1 MIVVGLTGGIGS
13 GKSTVSGMFKDLG
26 VPVYDSDSEAKRLM
40 TTSAELKKAIIE
52 LLGKRAYDGKILN
65 RSFIANQIFENPE
78 TLQKLN
84 KIVHPA
90 VRTDFLE
97 WTEIQEAPYVIQETA
112 LIFENEA
119 QENYDYVILVTAPE
133 DLRLQRVMER
143 DEASKEEVLNRMRN
157 QMSDDKK
164 VALSNFC
171 IDNINLEITKK
182 RVAELHQRLVRQAD

>member
-52 LLGKRAYDGKILN
+52 LLGKRAYDGKTLN

>member
-40 TTSAELKKAIIE
+40 TTSAELKKAIIK
-52 LLGKRAYDGKILN
+52 LLGKRAYDGKTLN

-182 RVAELHQRLVRQAD
+182 RVAKLHQRLVRQAD

>member
-52 LLGKRAYDGKILN
+52 LLGKRAYDDKTLN

-119 QENYDYVILVTAPE
+119 QENYDFVILVTAPE

>member
-52 LLGKRAYDGKILN
+52 LLGKRAYDGKTLN
-65 RSFIANQIFENPE
+65 RGFIANQIFENPE

-119 QENYDYVILVTAPE
+119 QENYDFVILVTAPE